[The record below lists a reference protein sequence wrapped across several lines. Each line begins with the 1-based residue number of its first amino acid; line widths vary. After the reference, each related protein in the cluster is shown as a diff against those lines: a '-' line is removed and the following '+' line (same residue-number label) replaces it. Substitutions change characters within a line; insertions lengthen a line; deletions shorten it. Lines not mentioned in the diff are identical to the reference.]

1 LPFAFCPLPFVFSC
15 LLPFAFLSCGYVGE
29 PLPPSLNIPG
39 RVTDLRTLQRG
50 DKIIVNFTIPEL
62 TTDGVLL
69 KLGSVEMQAG
79 TWGNEQF
86 DEGTWAAHAKLLDT
100 AELKV
105 GANRVEAPAHDW
117 VGRQVFFRVRPYS
130 RKGRYGDWSEFAV
143 LRVIPPLEPPFGL
156 RADAV
161 PQGVRVTWKAPQQL
175 PNLAFRVRRRAGAEE
190 TATIVASVTGRHWV
204 DSETGYGES
213 YEYSVQAVARNGESE
228 AESEISEP
236 ATVAP
241 EDSVPP
247 SVPAALIA
255 LAGIQSIELAWER
268 NTEADLRGYRLY
280 RSADNGPFRRIADLL
295 ETPSYSDRNVESGK
309 LYKYV
314 VSAVDRLGNE
324 SDLSKAVEIAVP

>member
-130 RKGRYGDWSEFAV
+130 RKGRYGD
-143 LRVIPPLEPPFGL
+143 L
-156 RADAV
+156 RAEAV

-190 TATIVASVTGRHWV
+190 TATIVATVTGRPWV
-204 DSETGYGES
+204 DSATGYGES

-241 EDSVPP
+241 EDRFPP

-280 RSADNGPFRRIADLL
+280 RSADNGPFRRVADLL

-324 SDLSKAVEIAVP
+324 SDLSKAVEIAVS